1 MCRLAIVPPNL
12 LDRTQQKLKELSTAG
27 CINFKTESFFEKKQG
42 IRKTEGRPL
51 ISLDFEP
58 TLEEIKLKGYEF
70 DWVSDAKHNRGTMFI
85 AQTGAISSRI
95 LLDYRFHEFVGS
107 DNKRRNGKTPLE
119 LTGIIL
125 PEYYNF
131 IKLLRE
137 SLKLDFIT

>member
-95 LLDYRFHEFVGS
+95 LLDSLDTNANWGKKDQKYLKKTKQIF
-107 DNKRRNGKTPLE
+107 NKLGVVEIYPPSMRLQN
-119 LTGIIL
+119 
-125 PEYYNF
+125 
-131 IKLLRE
+131 
-137 SLKLDFIT
+137 